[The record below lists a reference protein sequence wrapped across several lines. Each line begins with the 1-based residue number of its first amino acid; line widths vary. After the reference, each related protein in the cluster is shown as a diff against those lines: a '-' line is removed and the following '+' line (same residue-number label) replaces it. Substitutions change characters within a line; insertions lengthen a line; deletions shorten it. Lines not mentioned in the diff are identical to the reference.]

1 MALPGSGRNAEFSGL
16 GAVHCVEPMTD
27 LEFVMTDKQPPDRRQ
42 PAEPPIL
49 RDGVEP
55 LTPRKPVKAAAQQ
68 PAKSPDES
76 QAEQAAQPEEFLD
89 KYDLSQVEEE
99 RRERRWARR

>member
-1 MALPGSGRNAEFSGL
+1 
-16 GAVHCVEPMTD
+16 MTD
-27 LEFVMTDKQPPDRRQ
+27 LEFVMTDKTPPASRQTATEQ

-49 RDGVEP
+49 RDVVEP
-55 LTPRKPVKAAAQQ
+55 LVPRKPGQDAAHKTAR
-68 PAKSPDES
+68 PTDEPKQADEPEGDEQS
-76 QAEQAAQPEEFLD
+76 QEFLD

>member
-1 MALPGSGRNAEFSGL
+1 
-16 GAVHCVEPMTD
+16 
-27 LEFVMTDKQPPDRRQ
+27 MTDKQPPVSRPAATEQ

-49 RDGVEP
+49 RDVVEP
-55 LTPRKPVKAAAQQ
+55 LVPRKQGQAAAPKTAR
-68 PAKSPDES
+68 PADETK
-76 QAEQAAQPEEFLD
+76 QAGQPEGEEQSQEFLD

>member
-1 MALPGSGRNAEFSGL
+1 
-16 GAVHCVEPMTD
+16 
-27 LEFVMTDKQPPDRRQ
+27 MTDKTPPASRQTATEQ

-49 RDGVEP
+49 RDVVEP
-55 LTPRKPVKAAAQQ
+55 LVPRKPGQDAAHKTAR
-68 PAKSPDES
+68 PTDEPK
-76 QAEQAAQPEEFLD
+76 QADEPEGDEQAQEFLD

>member
-1 MALPGSGRNAEFSGL
+1 
-16 GAVHCVEPMTD
+16 MTD
-27 LEFVMTDKQPPDRRQ
+27 LEFVMTDQQPPDSRQ

-49 RDGVEP
+49 RDVVEA
-55 LTPRKPVKAAAQQ
+55 LTPRKPLKAAVQK
-68 PAKSPDES
+68 PARSPDES
-76 QAEQAAQPEEFLD
+76 PQADQPERDGQAEEFLD

>member
-1 MALPGSGRNAEFSGL
+1 
-16 GAVHCVEPMTD
+16 MTD

-49 RDGVEP
+49 RDVVEP
-55 LTPRKPVKAAAQQ
+55 LTPRKPVKGAAQK
-68 PAKSPDES
+68 PASATDES
-76 QAEQAAQPEEFLD
+76 PPEQAAQPEEFLD

>member
-1 MALPGSGRNAEFSGL
+1 
-16 GAVHCVEPMTD
+16 
-27 LEFVMTDKQPPDRRQ
+27 MTDKQPPAGRPAATEQ

-49 RDGVEP
+49 RDVVEP
-55 LTPRKPVKAAAQQ
+55 LKPRKPGQATAQ
-68 PAKSPDES
+68 KSARPTDEPK
-76 QAEQAAQPEEFLD
+76 QTDQPEGDEHSQEFLD

>member
-1 MALPGSGRNAEFSGL
+1 
-16 GAVHCVEPMTD
+16 
-27 LEFVMTDKQPPDRRQ
+27 MTDKQPPASRPAATEQ

-49 RDGVEP
+49 RDVVEP
-55 LTPRKPVKAAAQQ
+55 LKPRKPGQATAQKNAR
-68 PAKSPDES
+68 PSDEPK
-76 QAEQAAQPEEFLD
+76 QADQPEGDEQSQEFLD

>member
-1 MALPGSGRNAEFSGL
+1 
-16 GAVHCVEPMTD
+16 
-27 LEFVMTDKQPPDRRQ
+27 MTDKTPPARRQPATEQ

-49 RDGVEP
+49 RDVVEP
-55 LTPRKPVKAAAQQ
+55 MTSCKSMKGAAQK
-68 PAKSPDES
+68 PPKAPDES
-76 QAEQAAQPEEFLD
+76 QQTERNEQAEEFLD